1 MMMRYF
7 YFKYLST
14 KVIFSILHQRRRM
27 GMEKQLHFFTK
38 DNKCCNVWIKLPE
51 HCRRKIESL
60 LAELIIK
67 YLTSSS
73 KEVESHE
80 EK

>member
-1 MMMRYF
+1 
-7 YFKYLST
+7 
-14 KVIFSILHQRRRM
+14 M

-38 DNKCCNVWIKLPE
+38 DNKCCTVWFKLPE

-67 YLTSSS
+67 YLTLSS

>member
-1 MMMRYF
+1 
-7 YFKYLST
+7 
-14 KVIFSILHQRRRM
+14 M

-38 DNKCCNVWIKLPE
+38 ENKCRTVWFKLPE

-60 LAELIIK
+60 LAELVIK

-73 KEVESHE
+73 KEVQSHE

>member
-1 MMMRYF
+1 
-7 YFKYLST
+7 
-14 KVIFSILHQRRRM
+14 
-27 GMEKQLHFFTK
+27 MEKQLHFFTK
-38 DNKCCNVWIKLPE
+38 ENKGCTVWIKLPE

-67 YLTSSS
+67 YLTLPS
-73 KEVESHE
+73 KEVESYE

>member
-1 MMMRYF
+1 
-7 YFKYLST
+7 
-14 KVIFSILHQRRRM
+14 
-27 GMEKQLHFFTK
+27 MEKQLHFFAK
-38 DNKCCNVWIKLPE
+38 ENKCCTVWVKLPE

>member
-1 MMMRYF
+1 
-7 YFKYLST
+7 
-14 KVIFSILHQRRRM
+14 
-27 GMEKQLHFFTK
+27 MEKQLHFFTK
-38 DNKCCNVWIKLPE
+38 ENKCCTVWIKLPE
-51 HCRRKIESL
+51 QCRLKIESL